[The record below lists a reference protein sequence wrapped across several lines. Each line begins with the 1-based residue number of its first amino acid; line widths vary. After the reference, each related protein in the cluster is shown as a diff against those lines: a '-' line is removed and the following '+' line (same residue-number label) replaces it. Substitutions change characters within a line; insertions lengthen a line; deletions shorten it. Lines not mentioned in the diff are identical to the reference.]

1 MKPCLGNYMQATSNE
16 VFKQETDLRLKVL
29 ESKFENLDN
38 DIQNLVL
45 MINELVEQNK
55 DLQTYSIQLASMQ
68 DRLSRYISHWPFVRN
83 RE

>member
-1 MKPCLGNYMQATSNE
+1 MQATSNE